1 MIRAAL
7 ALVAGTIPRL
17 IVLAVAVASIVTLWG
32 LGAPACGVAL
42 LVQVVWAPVFLLAYL
57 AIRMVADMAGVLHV
71 EEAPRD

>member
-7 ALVAGTIPRL
+7 ALVAGTVPRL

-32 LGAPACGVAL
+32 MGAPACGVAL
-42 LVQVVWAPVFLLAYL
+42 LVQVVWAPSFLLVYL
-57 AIRMVADMAGVLHV
+57 AIRTIADIAGVLRI